1 MVNDPLTP
9 SLDSRDDR
17 SEILRLHRICPGFMH
32 VPKGRAEVVEG
43 SLAVTSA
50 KALDG
55 TLKAKNS
62 KIEKL
67 DAVIIAHGIDHGPTA
82 STGGYR

>member
-1 MVNDPLTP
+1 
-9 SLDSRDDR
+9 
-17 SEILRLHRICPGFMH
+17 MH

-55 TLKAKNS
+55 TLKAENPKV
-62 KIEKL
+62 EKL
-67 DAVIIAHGIDHGPTA
+67 DAMVIAHAIDHGPTA

>member
-1 MVNDPLTP
+1 
-9 SLDSRDDR
+9 
-17 SEILRLHRICPGFMH
+17 MH

-55 TLKAKNS
+55 TLEAENPKV
-62 KIEKL
+62 EKL
-67 DAVIIAHGIDHGPTA
+67 DAMVIAHAIDPGLTA
-82 STGGYR
+82 STGSYLSGAGPLGFLTSTTIPAAAMVLIATL